1 MSEEITLLDMVN
13 GVSALY
19 ADYTDKVRSL
29 GAKGKKRSGKG
40 KDAFAHWIGGG
51 FVTTDRERMS
61 EEFHTELKGKLELI
75 LTAFEGASEEE
86 TREAADELSRIM
98 LSPKPKNSNATT
110 DLMKRAVQTELHPFL
125 SYMSKEALAEGAETL
140 LKAYG
145 KWQMLPN
152 EKELYKKMKAL
163 AGV

>member
-1 MSEEITLLDMVN
+1 MLEMVK

-40 KDAFAHWIGGG
+40 KDAFAHWIAGG

-61 EEFHTELKGKLELI
+61 DEFYKELQGKLQL
-75 LTAFEGASEEE
+75 LLAAMEEKPGE
-86 TREAADELSRIM
+86 EAAEAADELSRIM
-98 LSPKPKNSNATT
+98 LEPKPKNSNATT
-110 DLMKRAVQTELHPFL
+110 DLMKRAVEAELMPFL
-125 SYMSKEALAEGAETL
+125 SYMSKEALAKGAETL
-140 LKAYG
+140 LKTYG

-152 EKELYKKMKAL
+152 EKNLYKKMKEL
-163 AGV
+163 SET